1 MPRELKLSS
10 CCISREIER
19 VVACVSLLVGS
30 VKLKGKVEGGFLQD
44 LNFVSE
50 LGIAIAVLS
59 IKALLVS
66 NMTMLLR
73 PETRSTMANGPLATQ
88 VIEGFVKYYQSSA
101 WW

>member
-66 NMTMLLR
+66 NMTMHTK
-73 PETRSTMANGPLATQ
+73 TRDAGTVANGR
-88 VIEGFVKYYQSSA
+88 K
-101 WW
+101 